1 MLLRQQKTF
10 QIETNQTKW
19 NFVLYCMFWSEQFE
33 QVTNAMGFEGGNGG
47 GLSFIVIKI
56 FRILI
61 YTWPEYDFIGDAFHV
76 LSFLFVLRY
85 VRFIPLSFFF
95 SHPLLFVRHFQ
106 LFFRH
111 FKIPIF
117 FFFFFFFGI
126 KQFFL
131 WEWELKVLRAVV
143 SIKLAQDNIKLSN
156 KCVCTTTFPKFD
168 HSLQCN

>member
-61 YTWPEYDFIGDAFHV
+61 YTWPEYDFIGDAFHA
-76 LSFLFVLRY
+76 LSFLFVLRF

-95 SHPLLFVRHFQ
+95 LIRYYLFGIFNFSFTISKFQ
-106 LFFRH
+106 S
-111 FKIPIF
+111 F
-117 FFFFFFFGI
+117 FFFFFF
-126 KQFFL
+126 L
-131 WEWELKVLRAVV
+131 E
-143 SIKLAQDNIKLSN
+143 SN
-156 KCVCTTTFPKFD
+156 SFSCENENWK
-168 HSLQCN
+168 S